1 MSPERQR
8 TKPEETISS
17 NEIWRAIRNL
27 DPNIKREASDIAVL
41 IILLA
46 IFLIVGIVCVLL
58 HLRGL

>member
-8 TKPEETISS
+8 TKSEETISN
-17 NEIWRAIRNL
+17 NEIWRAIRYL